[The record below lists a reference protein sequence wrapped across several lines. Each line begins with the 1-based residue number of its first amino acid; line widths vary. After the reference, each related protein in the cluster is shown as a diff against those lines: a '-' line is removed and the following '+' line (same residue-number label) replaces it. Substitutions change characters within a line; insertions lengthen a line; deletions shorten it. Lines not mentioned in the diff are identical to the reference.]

1 MARGFIFSLARAPPK
16 VKFKALKWAPS
27 ADTLRTLQSQSP
39 LRPKWDYIFNVTEK
53 RVSVKETTMNK
64 ISDERKKQILSM
76 LVEGSSIRSIE
87 RITNTHRDTIIRL
100 MVTIGNGC
108 QNLLDSKMRD
118 FHSKYLQ
125 ADEIWTFVKKK
136 QRRLKKVEK
145 RNRKI
150 GDQYVFVALDAESK
164 LIPLFTV
171 GKRNSKTT
179 RRFIVQLKRRLNGNG
194 RVQITTDSYNPYEH
208 AIEKSFGADIDY
220 AQQTKFYSSDPAD
233 EGRYSP
239 PQVSGMVSK
248 KMQGKPDEKHISTS
262 YVERHN
268 LTMRM
273 QMRRFTRLTNAFSKK
288 LENLKA
294 CLALYFAYY
303 NFIRIHNTIKMTPA
317 MQAEIT
323 GHIWTWDEILAY
335 EAN

>member
-1 MARGFIFSLARAPPK
+1 
-16 VKFKALKWAPS
+16 
-27 ADTLRTLQSQSP
+27 
-39 LRPKWDYIFNVTEK
+39 
-53 RVSVKETTMNK
+53 MNK

-76 LVEGSSIRSIE
+76 LVEGNSIRSIE
-87 RITNTHRDTIIRL
+87 RITSTHRDTIMRL
-100 MVTIGNGC
+100 MVRIGEGCERLLEDNLNG
-108 QNLLDSKMRD
+108 

-145 RNRKI
+145 RNQKI
-150 GDQYVFVALDAESK
+150 GSQYVFIALDAESK

-179 RRFIVQLKRRLNGNG
+179 RRFIAQLKHRLNGNG

-208 AIEKSFGADIDY
+208 AIEKSFGMGIDY
-220 AQQTKFYSSDPAD
+220 AQQTKFYTSDKS
-233 EGRYSP
+233 EVGKYSP

-303 NFIRIHNTIKMTPA
+303 NFIRIHRTLRMTPA
-317 MQAEIT
+317 MEAGIT
-323 GHIWTWDEILAY
+323 GHIWEWNEIIKY
-335 EAN
+335 EVN